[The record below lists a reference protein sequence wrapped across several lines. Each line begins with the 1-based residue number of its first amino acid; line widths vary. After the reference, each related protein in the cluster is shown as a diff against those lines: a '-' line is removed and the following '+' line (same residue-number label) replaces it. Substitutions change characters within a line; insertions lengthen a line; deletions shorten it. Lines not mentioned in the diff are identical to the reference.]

1 MVSEPERIAVSLTLG
16 ALLEVSGW
24 PKPGNVHRTRDFDDT
39 RFEHFLASAVAAQPV
54 LREVA
59 ETATRVERVP
69 LGRYLYEAV
78 RHSMS
83 AHTGGNTNLGIL
95 LLDVLLAASLA
106 RASLDPNDVRREALR
121 LAKGT
126 GERDAYYLYRAI
138 KLAGAGGMRRIRGS
152 GVPDVS
158 HPEDVLEK
166 GITMYEA
173 LRAAAHRDAVAEDWV
188 RGLERSLRIG
198 LRVIELREEYDVNE
212 AVVRTFLEELAARP
226 DTLIWR
232 KHGFRA
238 ALRVS
243 EAAREVLRIA
253 GDEPVTETRA
263 LHELD
268 RELHEDG
275 INPGST
281 ADLLAA
287 GLGYACYLGMRP

>member
-1 MVSEPERIAVSLTLG
+1 MNEPERIAVSLTLG

-59 ETATRVERVP
+59 ETAARGKRVP

-95 LLDVLLAASLA
+95 LLDVLLASALA
-106 RASLDPNDVRREALR
+106 RASLDPSDVRREALK
-121 LAKGT
+121 LAKET

-138 KLAGAGGMRRIRGS
+138 KLAGAGGMRRIRGR
-152 GVPDVS
+152 VPDVS
-158 HPEDVLEK
+158 RPEDVLEK

-173 LRAAAHRDAVAEDWV
+173 LQAAAHRDAVAEDWV
-188 RGLERSLRIG
+188 HGLERSLRIG
-198 LRVIELREEYDVNE
+198 LRVIELRDEYDINE

-232 KHGFRA
+232 KRGFRV
-238 ALRVS
+238 ALQVS
-243 EAAREVLRIA
+243 EAAREILRIA
-253 GDEPVTETRA
+253 GDKPVTETHA
-263 LHELD
+263 LYELD